1 MSLNRDGDGKDL
13 GMRTKMR
20 IGRILFVLGT
30 AAAVLAPTSAFA
42 HDNLGGDELA
52 VANWMLIAAVF
63 VAMLGGLAMVWAAMS
78 GQFSNIEDSKYTML
92 DTAEDF
98 DAIMAEADAEQ
109 ERLRKLEV
117 ERAQAGKR
125 TASSESAKESPQ
137 TVGAER
143 PVGV

>member
-1 MSLNRDGDGKDL
+1 MKAR
-13 GMRTKMR
+13 MR
-20 IGRILFVLGT
+20 IGRFLFVLGT
-30 AAAVLAPTSAFA
+30 GAAALAPTGAFA

-63 VAMLGGLAMVWAAMS
+63 VALLGALAMIWAAMS

-109 ERLRKLEV
+109 ERIKKLEAQ
-117 ERAQAGKR
+117 RAQPGKR
-125 TASSESAKESPQ
+125 PGAGEGTKDGQQ

-143 PVGV
+143 PVRA